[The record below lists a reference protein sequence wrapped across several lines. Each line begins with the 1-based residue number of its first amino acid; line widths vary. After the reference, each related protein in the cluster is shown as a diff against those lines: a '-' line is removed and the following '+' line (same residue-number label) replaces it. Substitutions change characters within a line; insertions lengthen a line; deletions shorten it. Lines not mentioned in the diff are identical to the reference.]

1 MDERTLTITLS
12 DEPPVP
18 IPNIWE
24 RIIGKWNE
32 MSTIQKALLIF
43 TSFGSGAGSVVL
55 LKGEEEKV
63 VE

>member
-32 MSTIQKALLIF
+32 MSTVQKALLIF
-43 TSFGSGAGSVVL
+43 SSFGSGAGAVVL
-55 LKGEEEKV
+55 LKGGEEKV